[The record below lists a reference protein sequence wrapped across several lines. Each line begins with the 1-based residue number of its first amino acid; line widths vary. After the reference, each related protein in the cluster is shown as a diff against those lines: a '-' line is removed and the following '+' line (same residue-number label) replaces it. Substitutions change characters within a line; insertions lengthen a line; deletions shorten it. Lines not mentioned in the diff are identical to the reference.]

1 MKYGKILFSGV
12 AYKIHIFRKPRT
24 LSMSNNIGSRNVVN
38 PNFSRGDTQTSF
50 FYESLFVLHG
60 RTARTTS
67 QKPTTTLLT
76 YKKAQLSLTNPRDEV

>member
-1 MKYGKILFSGV
+1 MKYGEILFSGV

-50 FYESLFVLHG
+50 FTRAFLYYMAG
-60 RTARTTS
+60 R
-67 QKPTTTLLT
+67 PGPLL
-76 YKKAQLSLTNPRDEV
+76 KSRRRLC